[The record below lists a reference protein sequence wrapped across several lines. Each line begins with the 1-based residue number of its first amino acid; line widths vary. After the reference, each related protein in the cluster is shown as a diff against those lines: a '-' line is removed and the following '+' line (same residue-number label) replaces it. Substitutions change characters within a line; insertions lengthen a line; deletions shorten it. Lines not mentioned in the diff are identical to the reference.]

1 MSTNQ
6 FDWQKVVRNNKT
18 HLLSVSKHHNHKT
31 EAGFTIVELMLIVA
45 IMGIFAAIA
54 APAWDAF
61 VSRQRV
67 GAVNG
72 QVLQALQS
80 AQAEAKRTKQNVEVT
95 FNFNPPTVDPPT
107 YTVNGV
113 NPQKLNVGGEI
124 KEEMITLSPDAAQ
137 ITFNY
142 IGAVEN
148 TNVPF
153 KIVVAPAGSSNS
165 SSQRCVIVETILGAM
180 RTAEGSDCQ

>member
-1 MSTNQ
+1 MKTYFLRESFRNKNLRKIHHSESG
-6 FDWQKVVRNNKT
+6 FSLIELAVIVVM
-18 HLLSVSKHHNHKT
+18 
-31 EAGFTIVELMLIVA
+31 I
-45 IMGIFAAIA
+45 GIFSAIA
-54 APAWDAF
+54 APAWDVF

-67 GAVNG
+67 GAVNN
-72 QVLQALQS
+72 QVSQALQS

-95 FNFNPPTVDPPT
+95 FNFNSPTVDPPT
-107 YTVNGV
+107 YTLNGV
-113 NPQKLNVGGEI
+113 NPQKLDIGGEI
-124 KEEMITLSPDAAQ
+124 QEEMITLSPDAAQ
-137 ITFNY
+137 ITFNH

-153 KIVVAPAGSSNS
+153 KIVVAPAGSTNS